1 VIRVLA
7 PYIRSWPIRWKLIF
21 TGLLTSS
28 MALLMAGVSIVAYQ
42 LFQYRND
49 VSAELKSVADMI
61 AVNSS
66 APLIF
71 GDAQSAARTLA
82 PLKAETRVAEAA
94 IYNSQEKIFA
104 TYRRRG
110 ITGAR
115 LPAAREVRANGFDWF
130 SVRVSR
136 SVVVDGET
144 LGFVSITS
152 DMPDIRSRL
161 YRNGSIM
168 AGVMLAATLLALL
181 ATSVLQRL
189 ISRPIQHLADVAHE
203 VSSGNNYAAR
213 AVRETSDELG
223 VLTDAFNSMLDQIQ
237 SRDQYLE
244 TQVAAR
250 TAELTR
256 TNQELAAARD
266 KAEETGRLKSE
277 FLATMSHE
285 IRTPMN
291 IIIGMTQLALDT
303 ALDARQRRHLSMV
316 RSSAE
321 ALLTIINDILDFS
334 KIEADKLDLDRVE
347 FGLAESIRGWTAS
360 LTGRAQEKGLDLN
373 VHIDGDVPET
383 VVGDPVR
390 LGQIVVNLVGNAIK
404 FSSEGTIDLKASLEG
419 KPAGDHVSLRFA
431 VADHGIGIPPDK
443 LETIFDAF
451 SQADGS
457 TTRRYG
463 GTGLGL
469 SISRKLVELMGGRIG
484 VESEPGR
491 GSTFSFTVLAGLP
504 KQAAVP
510 QFVPSAHEQARGI
523 VIMPEPEQRACLAEM
538 LANWRIEAASVDSPA
553 AAVEVLKWSRKVGR
567 PFSFVLIDAGAAAEQ
582 DWHFLRSVRA
592 QPELAGLPVIVITP
606 AGWASVPGAMEQAGL
621 EVTVEW
627 PVSPSNLLQVIS
639 GFHSS
644 LNMPANMSHSLSALS
659 DATRRPSPNG
669 DAAVWAGIRRIL
681 VAEDNPANQEL
692 ILALLETKVSN
703 ESVRI
708 ANDGREALDAAAEE
722 RFDLIL
728 MDIQM
733 PRLGGVEVAAALRRM
748 EAGRDCHT
756 PVIAMTANAMKGD
769 RESYLRGGMDGY
781 VSKPIDRDVMFLE
794 IERVMGLA
802 IS

>member
-7 PYIRSWPIRWKLIF
+7 PYVRGLPIRRKLIF
-21 TGLLTSS
+21 TGLLTSA
-28 MALLMAGVSIVAYQ
+28 MALLMAGVSIVGYQ
-42 LFQYRND
+42 LFQYRSD
-49 VSAELKSVADMI
+49 VAAELKSVADMI

-94 IYNSQEKIFA
+94 IYNSQAKVFA
-104 TYRRRG
+104 TFVRPG
-110 ITGAR
+110 IHNAHFPSVG
-115 LPAAREVRANGFDWF
+115 EVQVNSFEWF
-130 SVRVSR
+130 RVEVSR
-136 SVVVDGET
+136 AVVVDGEA
-144 LGFVSITS
+144 LGVVYISS

-168 AGVMLAATLLALL
+168 AGVMFAATLLALWV
-181 ATSVLQRL
+181 TSILQRL
-189 ISRPIQHLADVAHE
+189 ISRPIQHLADVARE
-203 VSSGNNYAAR
+203 VSSGNNYRIR

-223 VLTDAFNSMLDQIQ
+223 VLTDSFNSMLDQIE
-237 SRDQYLE
+237 SRDQHLE

-291 IIIGMTQLALDT
+291 IIIGMTQLTLDT
-303 ALDARQRRHLSMV
+303 ELDARQRRHLSMV
-316 RSSAE
+316 RSSAD

-334 KIEADKLDLDRVE
+334 KIEADKMDLDRVE

-360 LTGRAQEKGLDLN
+360 LAGRAQEKGLELN

-390 LGQIVVNLVGNAIK
+390 VGQIVVNLVGNAIK
-404 FSSEGTIDLKASLEG
+404 FSSGGTIDVKASLEG
-419 KPAGDHVSLRFA
+419 KPAGDHAILRFSIT
-431 VADHGIGIPPDK
+431 DHGIGIPADK

-451 SQADGS
+451 RQADGS

-469 SISRKLVELMGGRIG
+469 SISRKLAELMGGQLR
-484 VESEPGR
+484 VESEPGL
-491 GSTFSFTVLAGLP
+491 GSTFTFTVRAGLP
-504 KQAAVP
+504 KQAALP
-510 QFVPSAHEQARGI
+510 EFVPSAHEQARGI
-523 VIMPEPEQRACLAEM
+523 IIMPEQEQRGFLAEM

-553 AAVEVLKWSRKVGR
+553 AAVEVLKWSCKVGR
-567 PFSFVLIDAGAAAEQ
+567 PFSFALIDAAAAAAQ
-582 DWHFLRSVRA
+582 DRYFERSIRA
-592 QPELAGLPVIVITP
+592 HAELARLPVVTITHEGSANSP
-606 AGWASVPGAMEQAGL
+606 SRMDRAGS

-627 PVSPSNLLQVIS
+627 PVSPSNLLQVIT

-644 LNMPANMSHSLSALS
+644 LMSLNTSHSLSALS
-659 DATRRPSPNG
+659 NATNKDASNS
-669 DAAVWAGIRRIL
+669 DDAVWAGIRRIL

-692 ILALLETKVSN
+692 ILALLEGRVSLQ
-703 ESVRI
+703 SVRI
-708 ANDGREALDAAAEE
+708 ANDGREALDAATEE

-733 PRLGGVEVAAALRRM
+733 PQLGGVEVTAALRRI
-748 EAGRDCHT
+748 EQEERTFHT

-781 VSKPIDRDVMFLE
+781 VSKPINRDAMFVE
-794 IERVMGLA
+794 IERVMRLA
-802 IS
+802 VR